1 MISPMLGQAAF
12 SVAVFVTICA
22 LGLLP
27 FEKPGT
33 AEFVATVIAAV
44 VGILGIVFIAIMV
57 RIQRH

>member
-33 AEFVATVIAAV
+33 AEFVATVIAAI

-57 RIQRH
+57 RVQRH

>member
-57 RIQRH
+57 RVQRH

>member
-1 MISPMLGQAAF
+1 MISPILGQAAF

-27 FEKPGT
+27 FEKPGS
-33 AEFVATVIAAV
+33 AEFVATVIAGVA
-44 VGILGIVFIAIMV
+44 GILGIVFVAVLV